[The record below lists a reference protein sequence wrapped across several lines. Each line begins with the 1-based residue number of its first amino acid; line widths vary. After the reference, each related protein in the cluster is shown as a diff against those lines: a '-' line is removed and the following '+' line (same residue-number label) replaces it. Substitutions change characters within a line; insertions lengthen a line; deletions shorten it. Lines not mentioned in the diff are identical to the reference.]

1 MQRRKI
7 ISDGREA
14 VGRHSALAETVRVM
28 LRYKAWADEFVF
40 DNVARL
46 PEEEAYKCRQ
56 STFPSIVQTLNH
68 VYVVDDIFRHH
79 LQGLGHAYQA
89 RVTPETPAL
98 SGLRNAVC
106 AMDKWYIDSFDA
118 WSDADLALRVEFEF
132 VGGGSGSMTR
142 GEIALH
148 IVNHTTYHRGFVG
161 DMLRQV
167 PFIWPANDLTVF
179 LRDHYRR

>member
-1 MQRRKI
+1 MQRI
-7 ISDGREA
+7 TTSPDDQSVLA
-14 VGRHSALAETVRVM
+14 RHCALAETVRMM

-40 DNVARL
+40 EHVAKI
-46 PEEEAYKCRQ
+46 PEEEAYKRRQ
-56 STFPSIVQTLNH
+56 STFPNIVQTLNH

-79 LQGLGHAYQA
+79 LQGLRHAYQA

-98 SGLRNAVC
+98 SELRGAVR
-106 AMDKWYIDSFDA
+106 AMDAWYIDSFDA

-167 PFIWPANDLTVF
+167 PFVWPANDLTVF
-179 LRDHYRR
+179 LRGHYRG

>member
-1 MQRRKI
+1 MQRTKI
-7 ISDGREA
+7 ISDHQEA
-14 VGRHSALAETVRVM
+14 VGRPSGLAEAVRMM

-40 DNVARL
+40 GNVARI
-46 PEEEAYKCRQ
+46 PEEEAYKRRQ

-79 LQGLGHAYQA
+79 LQGRRHEYKA
-89 RVTPETPAL
+89 RVTPETPDLAE
-98 SGLRNAVC
+98 LRDAVR
-106 AMDKWYIDSFDA
+106 AMDTWYIDSFDA
-118 WSDADLALRVEFEF
+118 WSDADLDLSVEFEF

-167 PFIWPANDLTVF
+167 PFVWPANDLTVF

>member
-1 MQRRKI
+1 MQRSEI
-7 ISDGREA
+7 ISDHQEA
-14 VGRHSALAETVRVM
+14 VDRRSSLAETVRMM
-28 LRYKAWADEFVF
+28 LRYKAWADGFVF
-40 DNVARL
+40 DNITRI
-46 PEEEAYKCRQ
+46 PEEETYARRQ

-79 LQGLGHAYQA
+79 LQGLRHAYQA
-89 RVTPETPAL
+89 RVTPETPVL
-98 SGLRNAVC
+98 SELRDAVR
-106 AMDKWYIDSFDA
+106 AMDTWYIDSFDA
-118 WSDADLALRVEFEF
+118 WSDEDLDSRVEFEF

-167 PFIWPANDLTVF
+167 PFTWPANDLTVF